1 MKCMMKTLTKRA
13 VGQSAVIRRNWR
25 VGERE
30 GERRGRRMA
39 GGGGGKGGRQDRCLL
54 NCSLC
59 RSVG

>member
-13 VGQSAVIRRNWR
+13 VGQAAVIRRNWR

-39 GGGGGKGGRQDRCLL
+39 GGGGKGGRQDRCLL